1 MVVSDVEG
9 AKFVFVTSPIC
20 EKHVMG
26 FSHPESPE
34 RIREIMEAV
43 NKLLETKSGE
53 VAVLECKEADL
64 ADVERVHDSDHVE
77 LVRRISEQGG
87 GSLGPDNDLNSF
99 TYQAAL
105 VAAGGAISAAQLVL
119 ERECGKDGFGSFA
132 IIRPPGHHA
141 SRDMARGFCFFN
153 NMAITATKLLQE
165 HLVGK
170 VAIVDIDNHFGD
182 GTSEIFYDSRDV
194 LYVSLHAHPSF
205 AYPGKGF
212 LAEIGKDEGEGYNV
226 NIPLF
231 PGTGDQ
237 EYLEAF
243 DRVVIPILEAFK
255 PDIILVLAGFDGMYT
270 DPIGSLALTPTG
282 YEEVAKKLYATAR
295 KVSSGK
301 LSLMLEGGY
310 DLDNMPKCVVSF
322 VTPVLDPSVIEVEK
336 PVKAGSRLEQ
346 TRKTIENLK
355 DILSPFWPL

>member
-1 MVVSDVEG
+1 MSISKVEG
-9 AKFVFVTSPIC
+9 AKFVFVSSPVC
-20 EKHVMG
+20 EKHVME

-34 RIREIMEAV
+34 RMREIMDAV
-43 NKLLETKSGE
+43 NKLLDISGGE

-64 ADVERVHDSDHVE
+64 VDIERVHDPDYIE
-77 LVRRISEQGG
+77 LVQRVSEQGG
-87 GSLGPDNDLNSF
+87 GAMGPDNDLNSF

-105 VAAGGAISAAQLVL
+105 AAAGGAINAAQLVL
-119 ERECGKDGFGSFA
+119 ERDCGKEGFSSFA

-141 SRDMARGFCFFN
+141 SKDMARGFCFFN
-153 NMAITATKLLQE
+153 NIAIVATKLIHE
-165 HLVGK
+165 SLVGK

-182 GTSEIFYDSRDV
+182 GTSEIFYDRADV
-194 LYVSLHAHPSF
+194 LYISLHAHPSF

-212 LAEIGKDEGEGYNV
+212 LAEIGNDEGEGYNI

-243 DRVVIPILEAFK
+243 DRVVLPILEAFR
-255 PDIILVLAGFDGMYT
+255 PDIILVSAGFDGMFT
-270 DPIGSLALTPTG
+270 DPIGSLSLTRGG
-282 YEEVAKKLYATAR
+282 YGEVAKRLYTTAR

-301 LSLMLEGGY
+301 LSSILEGGY
-310 DLDNMPKCVVSF
+310 DLNNLPKCVISF
-322 VTPVLDPSVIEVEK
+322 VKPVLDPSVIEVEEAI
-336 PVKAGSRLEQ
+336 KAGSKLEE

-355 DILSPFWPL
+355 DILSRFWPF